1 MFGVFR
7 KEVNLN
13 SSTMQLQKNQVQNLL
28 QKRPKRQLLQNAE
41 RHQNRLK
48 LHGET
53 EIESIRTNPAYIE
66 LLSWVESF
74 LTRDKYNRFCQLLRL
89 PVVSLEITQ
98 DIYQEYFRIFEG
110 QNPFFSYEFTNP
122 DNSDAF
128 KSYLKN
134 ELKDFH
140 FFKTIGFEQLKYQIN
155 SILVVD
161 MPSDGE
167 GNPYY
172 YFIDVSKVIDVKS
185 DKNGTIHHLI
195 FEVDDKTIA
204 VYDSESYRI
213 YKVNGTKIIGEP
225 IVENL
230 HGLGYCPASYFWNK
244 NLKGSNTVEKK
255 SPITDVLGRL
265 DKYLIEDTF
274 KEYADLYGTFPI
286 ITTYEELC
294 NFEGCDNGFISEDF
308 TYIENG
314 TEVVKTRKT
323 KCPACGESEEIGPGT
338 IFEIP
343 APQTSDD
350 PNLSNPVS
358 VISPD
363 TKSLEYI
370 KQKLVEYAEIIRE
383 VTIGTRGRV
392 LDEKQVNETQ
402 IFGSFE
408 SRQNILLNIAASFEA
423 VHKFANDTVARLMF
437 GDSFISSTVYY
448 GDQFFLKS
456 VDNLQA
462 EYEQAKKSGE
472 PDEEIDQIYRQILA
486 TKYKGN
492 DERIERAWILYN
504 LNPEPHKTVDQCRQ
518 LLSDGAIDKTDFV
531 IKSRFNT
538 FIARFEREQ
547 TNVLDFGRDLDFDTK
562 ISAIYDILI
571 SYVVIDDTKAVD
583 NPLRSLVGS
592 LTGVIDM
599 SKLVK
604 SGELNPESAIFILTK
619 TLGYSQ
625 EDAENIINSS
635 ININNSDNEE
645 N

>member
-1 MFGVFR
+1 
-7 KEVNLN
+7 
-13 SSTMQLQKNQVQNLL
+13 MQLSKNQVQNLL
-28 QKRPKRQLLQNAE
+28 KKRPKRQLLQNAE

-53 EIESIRTNPAYIE
+53 EIESIRTNPAYVE

-74 LTRDKYNRFCQLLRL
+74 LTRDKYKRFCQLLRL

-110 QNPFFSYEFTNP
+110 QNPFFNYEFSNP

-128 KSYLKN
+128 KTYLKKG
-134 ELKDFH
+134 LKDFN
-140 FFKTIGFEQLKYQIN
+140 FFKTIGFEQLKYSIN

-172 YFIDVSKVIDVKS
+172 YFIDVSKVVDVKS
-185 DKNGTIHHLI
+185 DKNGTIEHLI
-195 FEVDDKTIA
+195 FQVDSKTVA
-204 VYDSESYRI
+204 VYDSEAYRI
-213 YKVNGTKIIGEP
+213 YKIDGTKIIGEP
-225 IVENL
+225 VVENF

-244 NLKGSNTVEKK
+244 NLKGSNTIEKK
-255 SPITDVLGRL
+255 SPVTDVLGRL

-308 TYIENG
+308 TLIENG
-314 TEVVKTRKT
+314 IETIQTRRT
-323 KCPACGESEEIGPGT
+323 KCPSCSDSEEIGPGT

-343 APQTSDD
+343 VPQTTDD
-350 PNLSNPVS
+350 PNLTNPVS
-358 VISPD
+358 IISPD
-363 TKSLEYI
+363 TKSLEYV
-370 KQKLVEYAEIIRE
+370 KQKLVEYADKIRE

-408 SRQNILLNIAASFEA
+408 SRQNILLSIASSFEA
-423 VHKFANDTVARLMF
+423 IHKFANDTVARLMF
-437 GDSFISSTVYY
+437 GDSFLSSTVYY

-456 VDNLQA
+456 VDNLQS
-462 EYEQAKKSGE
+462 EYEKAKSSGE

-504 LNPEPHKTVDQCRQ
+504 LNPEPHKTVEQSRKLVDFGAMDQ
-518 LLSDGAIDKTDFV
+518 TDFV
-531 IKSRFNT
+531 IKSRFNN

-547 TNVLDFGRDLDFDTK
+547 TNVLDFGRELDFDVK
-562 ISAIYDILI
+562 IATIYDIL
-571 SYVVIDDTKAVD
+571 
-583 NPLRSLVGS
+583 
-592 LTGVIDM
+592 
-599 SKLVK
+599 
-604 SGELNPESAIFILTK
+604 K
-619 TLGYSQ
+619 TY
-625 EDAENIINSS
+625 ITINT
-635 ININNSDNEE
+635 IENEE

>member
-1 MFGVFR
+1 
-7 KEVNLN
+7 
-13 SSTMQLQKNQVQNLL
+13 MQLSKNKVQSLIE
-28 QKRPKRQLLQNAE
+28 KRPKRQLLQNAE

-110 QNPFFSYEFTNP
+110 QNPFFNYEFTNP

-134 ELKDFH
+134 GLKDFD
-140 FFKTIGFEQLKYQIN
+140 FFKTIGFEQLKYSIN

-167 GNPYY
+167 GEPYY

-185 DKNGTIHHLI
+185 DKNGTINHLI
-195 FEVDDKTIA
+195 FEVDSETVA
-204 VYDSESYRI
+204 VYDSEAYRI
-213 YKVNGTKIIGEP
+213 FKRDGTKLIGEP

-244 NLKGSNTVEKK
+244 NLKGSNTIEKK
-255 SPITDVLGRL
+255 SPVTDVLGRL
-265 DKYLIEDTF
+265 DKYLVEDTF

-314 TEVVKTRKT
+314 IETIKTRKT
-323 KCPACGESEEIGPGT
+323 KCPSCSESEEIGPGT

-343 APQTSDD
+343 APQTNDD

-370 KQKLVEYAEIIRE
+370 KAKLEEYADKIRE

-408 SRQNILLNIAASFEA
+408 SRQNILLSIASSFEA
-423 VHKFANDTVARLMF
+423 IHKFANDTVARLMF

-456 VDNLQA
+456 VDNLQL
-462 EYEQAKKSGE
+462 EYAQAKTSGE

-504 LNPEPHKTVDQCRQ
+504 LNPEPHKTVEQSRKLVDFGAMDQ
-518 LLSDGAIDKTDFV
+518 TDFV
-531 IKSRFNT
+531 IKSRFNN

-547 TNVLDFGRDLDFDTK
+547 TNVLDFGRELDFDTK
-562 ISAIYDILI
+562 INTIYDTL
-571 SYVVIDDTKAVD
+571 
-583 NPLRSLVGS
+583 
-592 LTGVIDM
+592 
-599 SKLVK
+599 
-604 SGELNPESAIFILTK
+604 K
-619 TLGYSQ
+619 TY
-625 EDAENIINSS
+625 
-635 ININNSDNEE
+635 ININNSENEE

>member
-1 MFGVFR
+1 
-7 KEVNLN
+7 
-13 SSTMQLQKNQVQNLL
+13 MQLEKNQVQHLIE
-28 QKRPKRQLLQNAE
+28 KRPKRQLLQKAE

-53 EIESIRTNPAYIE
+53 EIESIRTNPAYVE
-66 LLSWVESF
+66 LLNWVESF
-74 LTRDKYNRFCQLLRL
+74 LTRDKYKRFCDLLRL

-110 QNPFFSYEFTNP
+110 QNPFFNYEFSNP
-122 DNSDAF
+122 DFADTF
-128 KSYLKN
+128 KAYLKN
-134 ELKDFH
+134 GLKDFN
-140 FFKTIGFEQLKYQIN
+140 FFKTIGFEQLKYTIN

-195 FEVDDKTIA
+195 FQVDADTVA

-213 YKVNGTKIIGEP
+213 YKINGTKIIGEP
-225 IVENL
+225 IVENF

-244 NLKGSNTVEKK
+244 NLKGSNTIEKK

-308 TYIENG
+308 TYLENG
-314 TEVVKTRKT
+314 IETIKKRQT
-323 KCPACGESEEIGPGT
+323 KCPSCSESEEIGPGT

-343 APQTSDD
+343 VPQTPDD

-358 VISPD
+358 IISPD
-363 TKSLEYI
+363 TKSLEYV
-370 KQKLVEYAEIIRE
+370 KQKLIEYADKIRE

-408 SRQNILLNIAASFEA
+408 SRQNILLSIASSFEA
-423 VHKFANDTVARLMF
+423 IHKFANDTVARLMF
-437 GDSFISSTVYY
+437 GDSFLSSTVYY

-456 VDNLQA
+456 VETLQN
-462 EYEQAKKSGE
+462 EYEKAKSSGE

-504 LNPEPHKTVDQCRQ
+504 LNPEPHKTVEQSRKLVDFGAMDQ
-518 LLSDGAIDKTDFV
+518 TDFV
-531 IKSRFNT
+531 IKSRFNN

-547 TNVLDFGRDLDFDTK
+547 TNVLDFGRELDFDVK
-562 ISAIYDILI
+562 IATIYDIL
-571 SYVVIDDTKAVD
+571 
-583 NPLRSLVGS
+583 
-592 LTGVIDM
+592 
-599 SKLVK
+599 
-604 SGELNPESAIFILTK
+604 K
-619 TLGYSQ
+619 TY
-625 EDAENIINSS
+625 
-635 ININNSDNEE
+635 ININNSENEDN
-645 N
+645 

>member
-13 SSTMQLQKNQVQNLL
+13 SSTMQLEKNQVQNLL

-110 QNPFFSYEFTNP
+110 QNPFFSYEFSNP

-140 FFKTIGFEQLKYQIN
+140 FFKTIGFEQLKYSIN

-213 YKVNGTKIIGEP
+213 YKVDGTKIIGEP

-294 NFEGCDNGFISEDF
+294 NFEGCDNGFVSEDF

-370 KQKLVEYAEIIRE
+370 KQKLVEYAEVIRE

-456 VDNLQA
+456 VDNLQS

-518 LLSDGAIDKTDFV
+518 LVADLAMDQTDFV

-547 TNVLDFGRDLDFDTK
+547 TNVLDFGRELDFDTK
-562 ISAIYDILI
+562 INTIYDTL
-571 SYVVIDDTKAVD
+571 
-583 NPLRSLVGS
+583 
-592 LTGVIDM
+592 
-599 SKLVK
+599 
-604 SGELNPESAIFILTK
+604 K
-619 TLGYSQ
+619 TY
-625 EDAENIINSS
+625 

>member
-1 MFGVFR
+1 
-7 KEVNLN
+7 
-13 SSTMQLQKNQVQNLL
+13 MQLSKNKVQSLIE
-28 QKRPKRQLLQNAE
+28 KRPKRQLLQNAE

-110 QNPFFSYEFTNP
+110 QNPFFNYEFTNP

-134 ELKDFH
+134 GLKDFD
-140 FFKTIGFEQLKYQIN
+140 FFKTIGFEQLKYSIN

-167 GNPYY
+167 GEPYY

-185 DKNGTIHHLI
+185 DKNGTINHLI
-195 FEVDDKTIA
+195 FEVDSETVA
-204 VYDSESYRI
+204 VYDSEAYRI
-213 YKVNGTKIIGEP
+213 FKRDGTKLIGDP
-225 IVENL
+225 IVENF

-244 NLKGSNTVEKK
+244 NLKGSNTIEKK
-255 SPITDVLGRL
+255 SPVTDVLGRL
-265 DKYLIEDTF
+265 DKYLVEDTF

-314 TEVVKTRKT
+314 IETIKTRKT
-323 KCPACGESEEIGPGT
+323 KCPSCSESEEIGPGT

-343 APQTSDD
+343 APQTNDD

-370 KQKLVEYAEIIRE
+370 KAKLEEYADKIRE

-408 SRQNILLNIAASFEA
+408 SRQNILLSIASSFEA
-423 VHKFANDTVARLMF
+423 IHKFANDTVARLMF

-456 VDNLQA
+456 VDNLQL
-462 EYEQAKKSGE
+462 EYAQAKTSGE

-504 LNPEPHKTVDQCRQ
+504 LNPEPHKTVEQSRKLVDFGAMDQ
-518 LLSDGAIDKTDFV
+518 TDFV
-531 IKSRFNT
+531 IKSRFNN

-547 TNVLDFGRDLDFDTK
+547 TNVLDFGRELDFDTK
-562 ISAIYDILI
+562 INTIYDTL
-571 SYVVIDDTKAVD
+571 
-583 NPLRSLVGS
+583 
-592 LTGVIDM
+592 
-599 SKLVK
+599 
-604 SGELNPESAIFILTK
+604 K
-619 TLGYSQ
+619 TY
-625 EDAENIINSS
+625 
-635 ININNSDNEE
+635 ININNSQNEE

>member
-1 MFGVFR
+1 
-7 KEVNLN
+7 
-13 SSTMQLQKNQVQNLL
+13 MQLQKNQVQSLIE
-28 QKRPKRQLLQNAE
+28 KRPKRQLLQNAE

-53 EIESIRTNPAYIE
+53 EIESIRTNPAYVE

-74 LTRDKYNRFCQLLRL
+74 LTRDKYKRFCQLLRL

-110 QNPFFSYEFTNP
+110 QNPFFNYEFNNP
-122 DNSDAF
+122 DNSEAF
-128 KSYLKN
+128 KTYLKKG
-134 ELKDFH
+134 LKDFN
-140 FFKTIGFEQLKYQIN
+140 FFKTIGFEQLKYSIN

-172 YFIDVSKVIDVKS
+172 YFIDVSKVVDVKS

-195 FEVDDKTIA
+195 FQVDSKTVA
-204 VYDSESYRI
+204 VYDSEAYRI
-213 YKVNGTKIIGEP
+213 YKVDGTKIIGEP
-225 IVENL
+225 IVENF

-244 NLKGSNTVEKK
+244 NLKGSNTIEKK

-308 TYIENG
+308 PLIENG
-314 TEVVKTRKT
+314 IETIQTRRT
-323 KCPACGESEEIGPGT
+323 KCPSCSDSEEIGPGT

-343 APQTSDD
+343 VPQTTDD
-350 PNLSNPVS
+350 PNLTNPVS
-358 VISPD
+358 IISPD
-363 TKSLEYI
+363 TKSLEYV
-370 KQKLVEYAEIIRE
+370 KQKLVEYADKIRE

-392 LDEKQVNETQ
+392 LDENQVNETQ

-408 SRQNILLNIAASFEA
+408 SRQNILLSIASSFEA
-423 VHKFANDTVARLMF
+423 IHKFANDTVARLMF

-456 VDNLQA
+456 VDNLQS
-462 EYEQAKKSGE
+462 EYEKAKSSGE

-504 LNPEPHKTVDQCRQ
+504 LNPEPHKTVEQSRKLVDFSAMDQ
-518 LLSDGAIDKTDFV
+518 TDFV
-531 IKSRFNT
+531 IKSRFNN

-547 TNVLDFGRDLDFDTK
+547 TNVLDFGRELDFDVK
-562 ISAIYDILI
+562 IATIYDIL
-571 SYVVIDDTKAVD
+571 
-583 NPLRSLVGS
+583 
-592 LTGVIDM
+592 
-599 SKLVK
+599 
-604 SGELNPESAIFILTK
+604 K
-619 TLGYSQ
+619 TY
-625 EDAENIINSS
+625 
-635 ININNSDNEE
+635 ININTIENEE
-645 N
+645 D

>member
-1 MFGVFR
+1 
-7 KEVNLN
+7 
-13 SSTMQLQKNQVQNLL
+13 MQLQKNQVQNLL
-28 QKRPKRQLLQNAE
+28 QKRPNRQLIQKAE

-53 EIESIRTNPAYIE
+53 EIESIRTNPAYVE

-74 LTRDKYNRFCQLLRL
+74 LTRDKYKRFCQLLRL

-110 QNPFFSYEFTNP
+110 QNPFFNYEFSNP
-122 DNSDAF
+122 DYADEF
-128 KSYLKN
+128 KSYLKKG
-134 ELKDFH
+134 LKDFN
-140 FFKTIGFEQLKYQIN
+140 FFKTIGFEQLKYSIN

-161 MPSDGE
+161 MPSDGD

-185 DKNGTIHHLI
+185 DKNGTIEHLI
-195 FEVDDKTIA
+195 FEVDSKTVA

-213 YKVNGTKIIGEP
+213 YKVDGTKIIGEP

-230 HGLGYCPASYFWNK
+230 HGLGYCPASYFWNQ

-286 ITTYEELC
+286 ITTYEEIC

-314 TEVVKTRKT
+314 VETIKTRKT
-323 KCPACGESEEIGPGT
+323 KCPACSDSEEIGPGT

-370 KQKLVEYAEIIRE
+370 KQKLVEYADIIRE

-408 SRQNILLNIAASFEA
+408 SRQNILLSIASSFEA
-423 VHKFANDTVARLMF
+423 IHKFANDTVARLMF
-437 GDSFISSTVYY
+437 GDSFLSSTVYY

-456 VDNLQA
+456 VNTLQN
-462 EYEQAKKSGE
+462 EYEKAKASGE

-504 LNPEPHKTVDQCRQ
+504 LNPEPHKTVEQSRKLVDFGAMDQ
-518 LLSDGAIDKTDFV
+518 TDFV

-538 FIARFEREQ
+538 FISRFEREQ
-547 TNVLDFGRDLDFDTK
+547 TNVLDFGRELDFDVK
-562 ISAIYDILI
+562 IATIYDIL
-571 SYVVIDDTKAVD
+571 
-583 NPLRSLVGS
+583 
-592 LTGVIDM
+592 
-599 SKLVK
+599 
-604 SGELNPESAIFILTK
+604 K
-619 TLGYSQ
+619 TY
-625 EDAENIINSS
+625 
-635 ININNSDNEE
+635 ININNSENEDN
-645 N
+645 

>member
-1 MFGVFR
+1 M
-7 KEVNLN
+7 
-13 SSTMQLQKNQVQNLL
+13 
-28 QKRPKRQLLQNAE
+28 
-41 RHQNRLK
+41 
-48 LHGET
+48 
-53 EIESIRTNPAYIE
+53 
-66 LLSWVESF
+66 
-74 LTRDKYNRFCQLLRL
+74 
-89 PVVSLEITQ
+89 SLEITQ

-110 QNPFFSYEFTNP
+110 QNPFFNYEFSNP
-122 DNSDAF
+122 DYADEF
-128 KSYLKN
+128 KSYLKKG
-134 ELKDFH
+134 LKDFN
-140 FFKTIGFEQLKYQIN
+140 FFKTIGFEQLKYSIN

-161 MPSDGE
+161 MPSDGD

-185 DKNGTIHHLI
+185 DKNGTIEHLI
-195 FEVDDKTIA
+195 FEVDSKTVA

-213 YKVNGTKIIGEP
+213 YKVDGTKIIGEP

-230 HGLGYCPASYFWNK
+230 HGLGYCPASYFWNQ

-286 ITTYEELC
+286 ITTYEEIC

-314 TEVVKTRKT
+314 VETIKTRKT
-323 KCPACGESEEIGPGT
+323 KCPACSDSEEIGPGT

-408 SRQNILLNIAASFEA
+408 SRQNILLSIASSFEA
-423 VHKFANDTVARLMF
+423 IHKFANDTVARLMF
-437 GDSFISSTVYY
+437 GDSFLSSTVYY

-456 VDNLQA
+456 VNTLQN
-462 EYEQAKKSGE
+462 EYEKAKASGE

-504 LNPEPHKTVDQCRQ
+504 LNPEPHKTVEQSRKLVDFGAMDQ
-518 LLSDGAIDKTDFV
+518 TDFV

-538 FIARFEREQ
+538 FISRFEREQ
-547 TNVLDFGRDLDFDTK
+547 TNVLDFGRELDFDVK
-562 ISAIYDILI
+562 IATIYDIL
-571 SYVVIDDTKAVD
+571 
-583 NPLRSLVGS
+583 
-592 LTGVIDM
+592 
-599 SKLVK
+599 
-604 SGELNPESAIFILTK
+604 K
-619 TLGYSQ
+619 TY
-625 EDAENIINSS
+625 
-635 ININNSDNEE
+635 ININNSENE
-645 N
+645 NN

>member
-1 MFGVFR
+1 
-7 KEVNLN
+7 
-13 SSTMQLQKNQVQNLL
+13 MQLSKNQVQNLIE
-28 QKRPKRQLLQNAE
+28 KRPKRQLLQNAE

-110 QNPFFSYEFTNP
+110 QNPFFNYEFTNP

-134 ELKDFH
+134 GLKDFD
-140 FFKTIGFEQLKYQIN
+140 FFKTIGFEQLKYSIN

-167 GNPYY
+167 GEPYY

-185 DKNGTIHHLI
+185 DKNGTINHLI
-195 FEVDDKTIA
+195 FEVDSETVA
-204 VYDSESYRI
+204 VYDSEAYRI
-213 YKVNGTKIIGEP
+213 FKRDGTKLIGEP

-255 SPITDVLGRL
+255 SPVTDVLGRL
-265 DKYLIEDTF
+265 DKYLVEDTF

-314 TEVVKTRKT
+314 IETIKTRKT
-323 KCPACGESEEIGPGT
+323 KCPSCSESEEIGPGT

-343 APQTSDD
+343 APQTNDD

-370 KQKLVEYAEIIRE
+370 KAKLEEYADKIRE

-408 SRQNILLNIAASFEA
+408 SRQNILLSIASSFEA
-423 VHKFANDTVARLMF
+423 IHKFANDTVARLMF

-456 VDNLQA
+456 VNNLQD
-462 EYEQAKKSGE
+462 EYAQAKTSGE

-504 LNPEPHKTVDQCRQ
+504 LNPEPHKTVEESRKLVDFGAMDQ
-518 LLSDGAIDKTDFV
+518 TDFV
-531 IKSRFNT
+531 IKSRFNN

-547 TNVLDFGRDLDFDTK
+547 TNVLDFGRELDFDTK
-562 ISAIYDILI
+562 INTIYDTL
-571 SYVVIDDTKAVD
+571 
-583 NPLRSLVGS
+583 
-592 LTGVIDM
+592 
-599 SKLVK
+599 
-604 SGELNPESAIFILTK
+604 K
-619 TLGYSQ
+619 TF
-625 EDAENIINSS
+625 
-635 ININNSDNEE
+635 ININNSENEE

>member
-1 MFGVFR
+1 
-7 KEVNLN
+7 
-13 SSTMQLQKNQVQNLL
+13 MQLEKNQVQHLIE
-28 QKRPKRQLLQNAE
+28 KRPKRQLLQKAE

-53 EIESIRTNPAYIE
+53 EIESIRTNPAYVE
-66 LLSWVESF
+66 LLNWVESF
-74 LTRDKYNRFCQLLRL
+74 LTRDKYKRFCDLLRL

-110 QNPFFSYEFTNP
+110 QNPFFNYEFSNP
-122 DNSDAF
+122 NFADTF
-128 KSYLKN
+128 KAYLKN
-134 ELKDFH
+134 GLKDFN
-140 FFKTIGFEQLKYQIN
+140 FFKTIGFEQLKYTIN

-161 MPSDGE
+161 MPSNGE

-195 FEVDDKTIA
+195 FQVDADTVA

-213 YKVNGTKIIGEP
+213 YKINGTKIIGEP

-230 HGLGYCPASYFWNK
+230 HGLGYCPASYFWDK
-244 NLKGSNTVEKK
+244 NLKGSNTIEKK

-314 TEVVKTRKT
+314 IETIKKRQI
-323 KCPACGESEEIGPGT
+323 KCPSCSESEEIGPGT

-343 APQTSDD
+343 VPQTPDD

-358 VISPD
+358 IISPD
-363 TKSLEYI
+363 TKSLEYV
-370 KQKLVEYAEIIRE
+370 KQKLIEYADIIRE

-408 SRQNILLNIAASFEA
+408 SRQNILLSIASSFEA
-423 VHKFANDTVARLMF
+423 IHKFANDTVARLMF
-437 GDSFISSTVYY
+437 GDSFLSSTVYY

-456 VDNLQA
+456 VETLQN
-462 EYEQAKKSGE
+462 EYEKAKSSGE

-504 LNPEPHKTVDQCRQ
+504 LNPEPHKTVEQSRKLVDFGAMDQ
-518 LLSDGAIDKTDFV
+518 TDFV

-547 TNVLDFGRDLDFDTK
+547 TNVLDFGRELDFDVK
-562 ISAIYDILI
+562 IQTIYDIL
-571 SYVVIDDTKAVD
+571 
-583 NPLRSLVGS
+583 
-592 LTGVIDM
+592 
-599 SKLVK
+599 
-604 SGELNPESAIFILTK
+604 K
-619 TLGYSQ
+619 TY
-625 EDAENIINSS
+625 
-635 ININNSDNEE
+635 ININNSENEDN
-645 N
+645 

>member
-1 MFGVFR
+1 
-7 KEVNLN
+7 
-13 SSTMQLQKNQVQNLL
+13 MQLSKNQVQNLL
-28 QKRPKRQLLQNAE
+28 KKRPKRQLLQNAE

-110 QNPFFSYEFTNP
+110 QNPFFNYEFSNP

-134 ELKDFH
+134 GLGDFN
-140 FFKTIGFEQLKYQIN
+140 FFKTIGFEQLKYSIN

-161 MPSDGE
+161 MPSDGDGE
-167 GNPYY
+167 PYY

-195 FEVDDKTIA
+195 FEVDSETVA

-213 YKVNGTKIIGEP
+213 YKVDGAKTVGEP
-225 IVENL
+225 VVENL

-244 NLKGSNTVEKK
+244 NLKGSNTIEKK
-255 SPITDVLGRL
+255 SPVTDVLGRL
-265 DKYLIEDTF
+265 DKYLVEDTF

-314 TEVVKTRKT
+314 VETIKTRKT
-323 KCPACGESEEIGPGT
+323 KCPSCSESEEIGPGT

-343 APQTSDD
+343 APQTNDD

-370 KQKLVEYAEIIRE
+370 KLKLSEYADKIRE

-402 IFGSFE
+402 VFGSFE
-408 SRQNILLNIAASFEA
+408 SRQNILLSIASSFEA
-423 VHKFANDTVARLMF
+423 IHKFANDTVARLMF
-437 GDSFISSTVYY
+437 GDSFLSSTVYY

-462 EYEQAKKSGE
+462 EYAQAKTSGE

-504 LNPEPHKTVDQCRQ
+504 LNPEPHKTVAQSRE
-518 LLSDGAIDKTDFV
+518 LVNFGAMEQNDFV
-531 IKSRFNT
+531 IKSRFNN

-547 TNVLDFGRDLDFDTK
+547 TNVLDFGRELDFDVK
-562 ISAIYDILI
+562 IATIYDIL
-571 SYVVIDDTKAVD
+571 
-583 NPLRSLVGS
+583 
-592 LTGVIDM
+592 
-599 SKLVK
+599 
-604 SGELNPESAIFILTK
+604 K
-619 TLGYSQ
+619 TY
-625 EDAENIINSS
+625 IT
-635 ININNSDNEE
+635 INNSENEDN
-645 N
+645 